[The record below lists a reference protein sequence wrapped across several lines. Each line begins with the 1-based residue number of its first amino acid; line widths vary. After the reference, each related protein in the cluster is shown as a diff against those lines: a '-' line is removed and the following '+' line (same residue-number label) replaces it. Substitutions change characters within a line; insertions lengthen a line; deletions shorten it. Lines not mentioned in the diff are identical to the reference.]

1 MSDYLPRS
9 SVLMHLQN
17 RTENRRGTTEVLLG
31 TDDTA
36 AKKHMLPANTNR
48 NYIQV
53 PVSPLPSVP
62 LNKSR

>member
-31 TDDTA
+31 TDNTA
-36 AKKHMLPANTNR
+36 AKTYVTSKYKQKLHT
-48 NYIQV
+48 
-53 PVSPLPSVP
+53 STG
-62 LNKSR
+62 